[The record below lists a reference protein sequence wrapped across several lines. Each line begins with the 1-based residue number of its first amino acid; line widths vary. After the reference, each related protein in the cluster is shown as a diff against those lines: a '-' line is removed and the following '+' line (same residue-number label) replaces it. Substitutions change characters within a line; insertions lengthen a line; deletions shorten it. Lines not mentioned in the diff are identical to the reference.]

1 VYLRTPEKVIAEYAT
16 MVYTIDFLGKI
27 HKRAKYNIKLAT
39 DRSLKLFGSL
49 PLKIKMVLG
58 GPMNID
64 IWEEIKNAKNLP
76 EYMTSLENLDDD
88 HLPMK
93 TRSNLPRD
101 SHVLEK
107 SADEPVVFEEPELL
121 DISGVTFDRLQYLH
135 EINLLKDPNM
145 TLNDVDKLYHKE
157 MKRRYQDPVVV
168 PIDTPV
174 SDLNPDHELYY
185 KEMVS
190 DELVRESAKNN
201 PRRRQR
207 ILDGMLEENIL
218 KDRTRNKKRH
228 VIIDSNP
235 DIRTFV
241 PEKSITPD

>member
-1 VYLRTPEKVIAEYAT
+1 
-16 MVYTIDFLGKI
+16 
-27 HKRAKYNIKLAT
+27 
-39 DRSLKLFGSL
+39 
-49 PLKIKMVLG
+49 MVLG

-93 TRSNLPRD
+93 TRSTLPRD

-107 SADEPVVFEEPELL
+107 SADEPMVLDEPELL
-121 DISGVTFDRLQYLH
+121 DISGVTFDRLKYLH
-135 EINLLKDPNM
+135 ENNLLKDPNM
-145 TLNDVDKLYHKE
+145 TLSDIDKAYHKE
-157 MKRRYQDPVVV
+157 MKKRYQDPIMF

-174 SDLNPDHELYY
+174 SDFNENQELYY

-190 DELVRESAKNN
+190 DELVRESAENN
-201 PRRRQR
+201 PRKRQR

-218 KDRTRNKKRH
+218 KDRTRNNKRH

>member
-1 VYLRTPEKVIAEYAT
+1 
-16 MVYTIDFLGKI
+16 
-27 HKRAKYNIKLAT
+27 
-39 DRSLKLFGSL
+39 
-49 PLKIKMVLG
+49 MVLG

-64 IWEEIKNAKNLP
+64 IWEEIRNAKNMP
-76 EYMTSLENLDDD
+76 EYMTSLENLDDS
-88 HLPMK
+88 HSPIR

-101 SHVLEK
+101 SHILEK
-107 SADEPVVFEEPELL
+107 SADEPVVYEEPELL
-121 DISGVTFDRLQYLH
+121 EISGVTFDRLQYFLH
-135 EINLLKDPNM
+135 ENNLLKDPNM

-157 MKRRYQDPVVV
+157 MKKRYQEPVVV
-168 PIDTPV
+168 PIDTP
-174 SDLNPDHELYY
+174 SPNPDPDQDLYY

-190 DELVRESAKNN
+190 DELVREAAENN
-201 PRRRQR
+201 PRKRQR

-241 PEKSITPD
+241 PEKSVTPD